1 MEETMVSPLLYS
13 AMNFLALG
21 LSVVLLF
28 AVAYLWSSNSN
39 KSAEIARIQTELNRV
54 KKNLTTL
61 ETKVSQLREPRIVS
75 DVPPVEPFGID
86 LSVDDD
92 DDYFS
97 RPITKMSPLSPQ
109 EPWINFVAD
118 YNKLSTEMAKPGQL
132 KRCEKFIHDNKLKTL
147 TYGGAMT
154 FRPAIDVKDSG
165 YWAFKCSGDEFAVVP
180 NPMNPCDEDLHEHG
194 GLKEIFAL
202 NYQSGVYR
210 KYSVKLPAIFTQD
223 PLKGWQLKNPG
234 VVNLERN

>member
-1 MEETMVSPLLYS
+1 MEEAMVSPLFSSVL
-13 AMNFLALG
+13 NFLALG

-39 KSAEIARIQTELNRV
+39 KAAEIARIQTELNRV
-54 KKNLTTL
+54 KKNLNAL
-61 ETKVSQLREPRIVS
+61 ETKVNQMREPKIVS
-75 DVPPVEPFGID
+75 DVPQVEPFGID
-86 LSVDDD
+86 FSLDDD
-92 DDYFS
+92 DDDFP
-97 RPITKMSPLSPQ
+97 RPLTKMSPLSPQ
-109 EPWINFVAD
+109 EPWINFVKE
-118 YNKLSTEMAKPGQL
+118 YNDLAAEMAKPGQL
-132 KRCEKFIHDNKLKTL
+132 KRCEKFVHDNKLKTL

-165 YWAFKCSGDEFAVVP
+165 YWAFKNLGEEFAVVP

-202 NYQSGVYR
+202 NYQNGVYR

-234 VVNLERN
+234 VANLERN